1 MKNQL
6 TLIIGSTTLLFTS
19 IVLAATVSPAHA
31 VDHGDNGGANYAGV
45 EWDFA
50 QVTSVSGVCGR
61 SPCTSVKPEYTVR
74 ATVRNNGQVCNEQ
87 LDFSNEALTFGQK
100 AYTLCGQPA
109 IIMGSPG
116 GTMRAYYHAPNGT
129 ED

>member
-6 TLIIGSTTLLFTS
+6 ALIIGSTTLLFTS

-50 QVTSVSGVCGR
+50 
-61 SPCTSVKPEYTVR
+61 SPW
-74 ATVRNNGQVCNEQ
+74 
-87 LDFSNEALTFGQK
+87 
-100 AYTLCGQPA
+100 
-109 IIMGSPG
+109 
-116 GTMRAYYHAPNGT
+116 
-129 ED
+129 